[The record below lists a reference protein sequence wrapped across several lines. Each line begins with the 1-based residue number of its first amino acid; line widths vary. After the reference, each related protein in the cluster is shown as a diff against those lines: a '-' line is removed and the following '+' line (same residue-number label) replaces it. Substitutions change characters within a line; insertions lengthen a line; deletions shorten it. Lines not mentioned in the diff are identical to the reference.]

1 MNRRTTLVSITLLS
15 LVACA
20 FPQASFAQTC
30 PLMGSWKLDLT
41 KSKYTPGSAPRS
53 QTIAYGQDGQNFKAT
68 TQSINA
74 QGNAT
79 TTVFM
84 HIYDGQPH
92 PTTGSPIFDASTYL
106 RLNGNTIIFSRS
118 KAGKLVSTGTNVLSP
133 DGKTM
138 TVTTTGI
145 LDANGLAGTNIGVY
159 DKQ

>member
-1 MNRRTTLVSITLLS
+1 MNRRTTLMSIALLS

-20 FPQASFAQTC
+20 FPQASFAQSS
-30 PLMGSWKLDLT
+30 PLIGTWKLNLE
-41 KSKYTPGSAPRS
+41 KSKLTPAPRS
-53 QTIAYGQDGQNFKAT
+53 QTATFQQDGQNIKNT
-68 TQSINA
+68 NQTIDA

-84 HIYDGQPH
+84 HIYDGQSH
-92 PTTGSPIFDASTYL
+92 PTTGSPVFDASTYL

-118 KAGKLVSTGTNVLSP
+118 KAGKLVSTGTNVVSP
-133 DGKTM
+133 DGNTM

-145 LDANGLAGTNIGVY
+145 LDANGVTGTNIGVY